1 MIKILKE
8 GAGAGYTVEGKLMYD
23 PKINKFSVSYR
34 KDGILEVYCDIDAEL
49 TAGTEAY
56 SYYNGGSIDEFI
68 PVKITYLKLEPI
80 YDDDVEL
87 DKYSLRD
94 ALDNIKFKTHI
105 GSGWSHTTFNG
116 DLSTD
121 DIKDNHYTSFYVLEI
136 QMYITDED
144 DIKYIDRLV
153 TGDTSVYSFVALD
166 SDYDI
171 IDDSFDTLEDATE
184 FAKNN
189 PDVYYIEMYRN
200 IERRNGDWDVADTE
214 LVWTRY

>member
-1 MIKILKE
+1 MVKILKE
-8 GAGAGYTVEGKLMYD
+8 GAGAGYTVEGKLVYD

-34 KDGILEVYCDIDAEL
+34 KDGILEVYCDIDVEL
-49 TAGTEAY
+49 SDVQAY
-56 SYYNGGSIDEFI
+56 SYYDGGSVDEFV
-68 PVKITYLKLEPI
+68 PAKITYLKLQPV
-80 YDDDVEL
+80 YDEDVEL

-94 ALDNIKFKTHI
+94 ALDGVRFKTLI
-105 GSGWSHTTFNG
+105 GSGWSHTTFDG

-121 DIKDNHYTSFYVLEI
+121 DIKDNHYTSFYVLEM
-136 QMYITDED
+136 QMNLTNED

-171 IDDSFDTLEDATE
+171 IDDSFDTLEDAKE
-184 FAKNN
+184 FAENN